1 MFRVRPRC
9 NRHFLPAV
17 PGDLICET
25 TLQSSGFVTS
35 LSPFGARSDNIGSAP
50 TVTLQGLCPLC
61 GVRKAKRDCPALG
74 KRICAVCCA
83 TKRLK
88 EINCPDTCVYLTSA
102 RSHPPAIV
110 QRRQERDLGFLLPL
124 ISDLT
129 EPQASLVLL
138 FRSALLNHAAQAIP
152 AVLDVDVAEAA
163 AAVAATLETARKGV
177 IYQHEPTSIPA
188 QRLATRLQRS
198 CRRAERRSRIQDRPA
213 RNRRREGP
221 SRDRARRAGRAGRPG
236 RRRAADLHRRPK
248 EVGGPW
254 TETRKSLPEDEAP
267 DGGPLIVPG

>member
-1 MFRVRPRC
+1 M
-9 NRHFLPAV
+9 
-17 PGDLICET
+17 
-25 TLQSSGFVTS
+25 TLHG
-35 LSPFGARSDNIGSAP
+35 I
-50 TVTLQGLCPLC
+50 CPLC

-74 KRICAVCCA
+74 QRICAVCCA

-88 EINCPDTCVYLTSA
+88 EINCPDTCVYLASA
-102 RSHPPAIV
+102 RSHPAAIV

-198 CRRAERRSRIQDRPA
+198 CCRAERRGRIQDRPA
-213 RNRRREGP
+213 RNRRREGT
-221 SRDRARRAGRAGRPG
+221 SRNRARRESRAGRPG
-236 RRRAADLHRRPK
+236 GRRAADLHRRSK

-254 TETRKSLPEDEAP
+254 ARSPGRVLPDDEAP

>member
-1 MFRVRPRC
+1 M
-9 NRHFLPAV
+9 
-17 PGDLICET
+17 
-25 TLQSSGFVTS
+25 TLHG
-35 LSPFGARSDNIGSAP
+35 I
-50 TVTLQGLCPLC
+50 CPLC
-61 GVRKAKRDCPALG
+61 RVRKAKRDCPALG
-74 KRICAVCCA
+74 QRICAVCCA

-88 EINCPDTCVYLTSA
+88 EINCPDTCVYLASA
-102 RSHPPAIV
+102 RSHPAAIV

-188 QRLATRLQRS
+188 QRLATVFREAVAALN
-198 CRRAERRSRIQDRPA
+198 AEAGSRIA
-213 RNRRREGP
+213 RLET
-221 SRDRARRAGRAGRPG
+221 DVARALRAIERGA
-236 RRRAADLHRRPK
+236 RAAQDALAGDEPPIFIGVLKRLVGPGPK
-248 EVGGPW
+248 SGKG
-254 TETRKSLPEDEAP
+254 LPDDDEAP

>member
-1 MFRVRPRC
+1 M
-9 NRHFLPAV
+9 
-17 PGDLICET
+17 
-25 TLQSSGFVTS
+25 TLHG
-35 LSPFGARSDNIGSAP
+35 I
-50 TVTLQGLCPLC
+50 CPLC
-61 GVRKAKRDCPALG
+61 RVRKAKRDCPALG
-74 KRICAVCCA
+74 QRICAVCCA

-88 EINCPDTCVYLTSA
+88 EINCPDTCVYLASA
-102 RSHPPAIV
+102 RSHPAAIV

-188 QRLATRLQRS
+188 QRLATVFREAVAALN
-198 CRRAERRSRIQDRPA
+198 AEAGSRIA
-213 RNRRREGP
+213 RLET
-221 SRDRARRAGRAGRPG
+221 DVARALRAIERGA
-236 RRRAADLHRRPK
+236 RAAQDALAGDEPPIFIGVLKRLVGPGPK
-248 EVGGPW
+248 SGKG
-254 TETRKSLPEDEAP
+254 LPDDEAP

>member
-1 MFRVRPRC
+1 M
-9 NRHFLPAV
+9 
-17 PGDLICET
+17 
-25 TLQSSGFVTS
+25 
-35 LSPFGARSDNIGSAP
+35 
-50 TVTLQGLCPLC
+50 TLQGLCPLC

-138 FRSALLNHAAQAIP
+138 FRSALLNQAAQAIP

-177 IYQHEPTSIPA
+177 ISQHEPTSIPA
-188 QRLATRLQRS
+188 QRLATVFREAVAALNAEAGSRIARLETDVARALRAIERALAALTARDGV
-198 CRRAERRSRIQDRPA
+198 RRPAHLRPLPASSLSTRSRSVAEISLGLRIL
-213 RNRRREGP
+213 RLRFG
-221 SRDRARRAGRAGRPG
+221 
-236 RRRAADLHRRPK
+236 DLCSSMWL
-248 EVGGPW
+248 E
-254 TETRKSLPEDEAP
+254 
-267 DGGPLIVPG
+267 

>member
-1 MFRVRPRC
+1 
-9 NRHFLPAV
+9 
-17 PGDLICET
+17 
-25 TLQSSGFVTS
+25 
-35 LSPFGARSDNIGSAP
+35 
-50 TVTLQGLCPLC
+50 VTLHGICPLC

-74 KRICAVCCA
+74 QRICAVCCA

-88 EINCPDTCVYLTSA
+88 EINCPDTCVYLASA
-102 RSHPPAIV
+102 RSHPAAIV

-152 AVLDVDVAEAA
+152 ALLDVDVAEAA

-188 QRLATRLQRS
+188 QRLATVFREAVAALN
-198 CRRAERRSRIQDRPA
+198 AEAGSRIA
-213 RNRRREGP
+213 RLETDVA
-221 SRDRARRAGRAGRPG
+221 SALRAIERGA
-236 RRRAADLHRRPK
+236 RAAQDALAGDEPPIFIGVLKRLVGPGPK
-248 EVGGPW
+248 SG
-254 TETRKSLPEDEAP
+254 KSLSDDETP

>member
-1 MFRVRPRC
+1 M
-9 NRHFLPAV
+9 
-17 PGDLICET
+17 
-25 TLQSSGFVTS
+25 
-35 LSPFGARSDNIGSAP
+35 
-50 TVTLQGLCPLC
+50 TLQGLCPLC

-152 AVLDVDVAEAA
+152 TVLDVDVAEAA

-188 QRLATRLQRS
+188 QRLATVFREAVAALN
-198 CRRAERRSRIQDRPA
+198 AEAGSRIA
-213 RNRRREGP
+213 RLET
-221 SRDRARRAGRAGRPG
+221 DVARALRAIERGA
-236 RRRAADLHRRPK
+236 RAAQEALAGDEPPIFIGVLKRLAAP
-248 EVGGPW
+248 GP
-254 TETRKSLPEDEAP
+254 EARKSLPEDETP

>member
-1 MFRVRPRC
+1 M
-9 NRHFLPAV
+9 
-17 PGDLICET
+17 
-25 TLQSSGFVTS
+25 TLHG
-35 LSPFGARSDNIGSAP
+35 I
-50 TVTLQGLCPLC
+50 CPLC

-74 KRICAVCCA
+74 QRICAVCCA

-88 EINCPDTCVYLTSA
+88 EINCPDTCVYLASA
-102 RSHPPAIV
+102 RSHPAAIV

-152 AVLDVDVAEAA
+152 ALLDVDVAEAA

-188 QRLATRLQRS
+188 QRLATVFREAVAALN
-198 CRRAERRSRIQDRPA
+198 AEAGSRIA
-213 RNRRREGP
+213 RLETDVA
-221 SRDRARRAGRAGRPG
+221 SALRAIERGA
-236 RRRAADLHRRPK
+236 RAAQDALAGDEPPIFIGVLKRLVGPGPK
-248 EVGGPW
+248 SG
-254 TETRKSLPEDEAP
+254 KSLSDDETP

>member
-1 MFRVRPRC
+1 M
-9 NRHFLPAV
+9 
-17 PGDLICET
+17 
-25 TLQSSGFVTS
+25 TLH
-35 LSPFGARSDNIGSAP
+35 AI
-50 TVTLQGLCPLC
+50 CPLC
-61 GVRKAKRDCPALG
+61 GVRKARRDCPALG
-74 KRICAVCCA
+74 QRICAVCCA

-88 EINCPDTCVYLTSA
+88 EINCPDTCVYLASA
-102 RSHPPAIV
+102 RSHPAAVV

-188 QRLATRLQRS
+188 QRLATVFREAVAALN
-198 CRRAERRSRIQDRPA
+198 AEAGSRIA
-213 RNRRREGP
+213 RLETDVA
-221 SRDRARRAGRAGRPG
+221 SALRAIERGA
-236 RRRAADLHRRPK
+236 RAAQDALAGDEPPIFIGVLKRLVGPGPK
-248 EVGGPW
+248 SG
-254 TETRKSLPEDEAP
+254 KSLPDDEAP

>member
-1 MFRVRPRC
+1 M
-9 NRHFLPAV
+9 
-17 PGDLICET
+17 
-25 TLQSSGFVTS
+25 TLH
-35 LSPFGARSDNIGSAP
+35 AI
-50 TVTLQGLCPLC
+50 CPLC
-61 GVRKAKRDCPALG
+61 GVRKARRDCPALG
-74 KRICAVCCA
+74 QRICAVCCA

-88 EINCPDTCVYLTSA
+88 EINCPDTCVYLASA
-102 RSHPPAIV
+102 RNHPAAIV

-188 QRLATRLQRS
+188 QRLATVFREAVAALN
-198 CRRAERRSRIQDRPA
+198 ADAGSRIA
-213 RNRRREGP
+213 RLET
-221 SRDRARRAGRAGRPG
+221 DIARALRAIERGA
-236 RRRAADLHRRPK
+236 RAAQDALAGDESPIFIGVLKRLVGPGPK
-248 EVGGPW
+248 SG
-254 TETRKSLPEDEAP
+254 KSLADDEAP

>member
-1 MFRVRPRC
+1 
-9 NRHFLPAV
+9 
-17 PGDLICET
+17 
-25 TLQSSGFVTS
+25 
-35 LSPFGARSDNIGSAP
+35 
-50 TVTLQGLCPLC
+50 VTLHAICPLC
-61 GVRKAKRDCPALG
+61 GVRKARRDCPALG
-74 KRICAVCCA
+74 QRICAVCCA

-88 EINCPDTCVYLTSA
+88 EINCPDTCVYLASA
-102 RSHPPAIV
+102 RSHPAAVV

-188 QRLATRLQRS
+188 QRLATVFREAVAALN
-198 CRRAERRSRIQDRPA
+198 AEAGSRIA
-213 RNRRREGP
+213 RLETDVA
-221 SRDRARRAGRAGRPG
+221 SALRAIERGA
-236 RRRAADLHRRPK
+236 RAAQDALAGDEPPIFIGVLKRLVGPGPK
-248 EVGGPW
+248 SG
-254 TETRKSLPEDEAP
+254 KSLSDDETP

>member
-1 MFRVRPRC
+1 M
-9 NRHFLPAV
+9 
-17 PGDLICET
+17 
-25 TLQSSGFVTS
+25 TLH
-35 LSPFGARSDNIGSAP
+35 AI
-50 TVTLQGLCPLC
+50 CPLC
-61 GVRKAKRDCPALG
+61 GVRKARRDCPALG
-74 KRICAVCCA
+74 QRICAVCCA

-88 EINCPDTCVYLTSA
+88 EINCPDTCVYLASA
-102 RSHPPAIV
+102 RSHPAAVV

-188 QRLATRLQRS
+188 QRLATVFREAVAALN
-198 CRRAERRSRIQDRPA
+198 AEAGSRIA
-213 RNRRREGP
+213 RLETDVA
-221 SRDRARRAGRAGRPG
+221 SALRAIERGA
-236 RRRAADLHRRPK
+236 RAAQDALAGDEPPIFIGVLKRLVGPGPK
-248 EVGGPW
+248 SG
-254 TETRKSLPEDEAP
+254 KSLSDDETP

>member
-1 MFRVRPRC
+1 M
-9 NRHFLPAV
+9 
-17 PGDLICET
+17 
-25 TLQSSGFVTS
+25 TLH
-35 LSPFGARSDNIGSAP
+35 AI
-50 TVTLQGLCPLC
+50 CPLC
-61 GVRKAKRDCPALG
+61 GVRKARRDCPALG
-74 KRICAVCCA
+74 QRICAVCCA

-88 EINCPDTCVYLTSA
+88 EINCPDTCVYLASA
-102 RSHPPAIV
+102 RSHPAAVV

-188 QRLATRLQRS
+188 QRLATVFREAVAALN
-198 CRRAERRSRIQDRPA
+198 AEAGSRIA
-213 RNRRREGP
+213 RLETDVA
-221 SRDRARRAGRAGRPG
+221 SALRAIERGA
-236 RRRAADLHRRPK
+236 RAAQDALAGDEPPIFIGVLKRLVGPGPK
-248 EVGGPW
+248 SGKG
-254 TETRKSLPEDEAP
+254 LPDDDEAP

>member
-1 MFRVRPRC
+1 
-9 NRHFLPAV
+9 
-17 PGDLICET
+17 
-25 TLQSSGFVTS
+25 
-35 LSPFGARSDNIGSAP
+35 
-50 TVTLQGLCPLC
+50 VTLRGICPLC

-74 KRICAVCCA
+74 KKICAVCCA

-102 RSHPPAIV
+102 RSHPAAIV

-177 IYQHEPTSIPA
+177 IYQHEPTSLPA
-188 QRLATRLQRS
+188 QRLATVFREAVAALN
-198 CRRAERRSRIQDRPA
+198 AEAGSRIARLETDVAKALRAIERGARGAQEALAGDEPPIFIGVLKRLAAPAAEA
-213 RNRRREGP
+213 RN
-221 SRDRARRAGRAGRPG
+221 
-236 RRRAADLHRRPK
+236 
-248 EVGGPW
+248 
-254 TETRKSLPEDEAP
+254 TLPEDETL

>member
-1 MFRVRPRC
+1 M
-9 NRHFLPAV
+9 
-17 PGDLICET
+17 
-25 TLQSSGFVTS
+25 TLHG
-35 LSPFGARSDNIGSAP
+35 I
-50 TVTLQGLCPLC
+50 CPLC

-74 KRICAVCCA
+74 QRICAVCCA

-88 EINCPDTCVYLTSA
+88 EINCPDTCVYLASA
-102 RSHPPAIV
+102 RSHPAAVV

-188 QRLATRLQRS
+188 QRLATVFREAVAALN
-198 CRRAERRSRIQDRPA
+198 AEAGSRIA
-213 RNRRREGP
+213 RLETDVA
-221 SRDRARRAGRAGRPG
+221 SALRAIERGA
-236 RRRAADLHRRPK
+236 RAAQDALAGDEPPIFIGVLKRLVGPGPK
-248 EVGGPW
+248 SG
-254 TETRKSLPEDEAP
+254 KSLSDDETP

>member
-1 MFRVRPRC
+1 M
-9 NRHFLPAV
+9 
-17 PGDLICET
+17 
-25 TLQSSGFVTS
+25 TLHG
-35 LSPFGARSDNIGSAP
+35 I
-50 TVTLQGLCPLC
+50 CPLC
-61 GVRKAKRDCPALG
+61 SVRKAKRDCPALG
-74 KRICAVCCA
+74 QRICAVCCA

-88 EINCPDTCVYLTSA
+88 EINCPDTCVYLASA
-102 RSHPPAIV
+102 RSHPAAIV

-188 QRLATRLQRS
+188 QRLATVFREAVAALN
-198 CRRAERRSRIQDRPA
+198 AEAGSRIA
-213 RNRRREGP
+213 RLET
-221 SRDRARRAGRAGRPG
+221 DVAKALRAIERGA
-236 RRRAADLHRRPK
+236 RAAQDALAGDEPPIFIGVLTRLVGPGPK
-248 EVGGPW
+248 SG
-254 TETRKSLPEDEAP
+254 KSLPDDEAP